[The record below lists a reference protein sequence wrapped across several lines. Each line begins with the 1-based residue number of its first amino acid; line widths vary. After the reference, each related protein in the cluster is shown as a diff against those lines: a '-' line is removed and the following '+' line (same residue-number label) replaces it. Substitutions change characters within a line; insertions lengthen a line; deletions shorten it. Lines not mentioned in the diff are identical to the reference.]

1 MHNFVIPQ
9 ESHFLSTFFMK
20 LDNKTLI
27 YVYACVLFILTFL
40 FVQRLITSFKTQE
53 FDYLRLSVN
62 LALLIYIIIK
72 VVKLGKVEN
81 DKKENNEQ
89 S

>member
-1 MHNFVIPQ
+1 
-9 ESHFLSTFFMK
+9 MK

-27 YVYACVLFILTFL
+27 YVYAGVLFILTFL

-62 LALLIYIIIK
+62 LGLLLYIIIK

-81 DKKENNEQ
+81 NNKENNEQ
-89 S
+89 K

>member
-1 MHNFVIPQ
+1 
-9 ESHFLSTFFMK
+9 MK
-20 LDNKTLI
+20 LDTKTLI
-27 YVYACVLFILTFL
+27 YVYAGVLFILTFL

-62 LALLIYIIIK
+62 LGLLIYIIIK

-81 DKKENNEQ
+81 NNKENNEQ
-89 S
+89 K

>member
-1 MHNFVIPQ
+1 
-9 ESHFLSTFFMK
+9 MK

-27 YVYACVLFILTFL
+27 YVYAGVLFILTFL

-62 LALLIYIIIK
+62 LGLLVYIIIK

-81 DKKENNEQ
+81 NNKENNEQ
-89 S
+89 K

>member
-1 MHNFVIPQ
+1 
-9 ESHFLSTFFMK
+9 MK

-27 YVYACVLFILTFL
+27 YVYAGVLFILTFL

-62 LALLIYIIIK
+62 LGLLIYIISK

-81 DKKENNEQ
+81 NKKENNEQ
-89 S
+89 K

>member
-1 MHNFVIPQ
+1 
-9 ESHFLSTFFMK
+9 MK

-27 YVYACVLFILTFL
+27 YVYAGVLFILTFL

-62 LALLIYIIIK
+62 LGLLIYIIIK

-81 DKKENNEQ
+81 NNKENNEQ
-89 S
+89 K